1 MKTNPDSDEHE
12 VLRLPLWK
20 NALDEMRQQQIT
32 YGMSWTA
39 EWFENQLKCNR
50 DDMKFGLGISE
61 IRRELEKDG
70 FYLSGRGQK
79 GAQFVIL
86 MPESNASVMSAYQ
99 RAAVDA
105 LKRGVIL
112 GTNTRLDSL
121 SDADRRKHESLL
133 QRMATKCVLMQRSAK
148 IAEVLENTAPKL
160 LRQGVRHDRRN
171 A

>member
-1 MKTNPDSDEHE
+1 MKTNPEEIE

-20 NALDEMRQQQIT
+20 NALDEMRATGIA
-32 YGMSWTA
+32 YGQVYES
-39 EWFENQLKCNR
+39 EFFENHLKCTR
-50 DDMKFGLGISE
+50 DDMKFGLAVSE

-86 MPESNASVMSAYQ
+86 MPESNSDVMAQYQ
-99 RAAVDA
+99 RAALDS

-121 SDADRRKHESLL
+121 SDSDRRKHESLL
-133 QRMATKCVLMQRSAK
+133 QKMATKCVLMQRAGK
-148 IAEVLENTAPKL
+148 IQEAMEKYAPNL
-160 LRQGVRHDRRN
+160 LK
-171 A
+171 

>member
-1 MKTNPDSDEHE
+1 MKTNPDEIE

-20 NALDEMRQQQIT
+20 NALDEMRTTGIT
-32 YGMSWTA
+32 YGQVYDA
-39 EWFENQLKCNR
+39 EFFENHLKCTR
-50 DDMKFGLGISE
+50 DDMKFGLAVSE

-86 MPESNASVMSAYQ
+86 MPESNSDVMAAYQ
-99 RAAVDA
+99 RAALDS

-121 SDADRRKHESLL
+121 SDSDRRKHENLL
-133 QRMATKCVLMQRSAK
+133 QRMATKCVLMQRAGK
-148 IAEVLENTAPKL
+148 IAEALEKSAPNL
-160 LRQGVRHDRRN
+160 LKQ
-171 A
+171 